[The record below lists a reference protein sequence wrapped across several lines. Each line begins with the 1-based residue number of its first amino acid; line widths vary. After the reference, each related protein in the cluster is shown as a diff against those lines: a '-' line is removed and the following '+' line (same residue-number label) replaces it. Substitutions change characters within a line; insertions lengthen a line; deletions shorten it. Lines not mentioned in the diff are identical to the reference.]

1 LEIRQIGLDTG
12 DRALLDDLLSRL
24 RSVADEI
31 RIDGL
36 IVVSDLGDP
45 MHKRLLGMREPAAS
59 ITAA

>member
-1 LEIRQIGLDTG
+1 
-12 DRALLDDLLSRL
+12 
-24 RSVADEI
+24 VADEI